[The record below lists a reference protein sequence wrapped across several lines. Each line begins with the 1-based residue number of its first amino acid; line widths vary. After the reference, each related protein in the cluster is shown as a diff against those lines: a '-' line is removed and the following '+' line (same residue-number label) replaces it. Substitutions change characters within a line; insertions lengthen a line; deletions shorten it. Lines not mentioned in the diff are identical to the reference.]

1 MGTSSVKTKFAVE
14 KALEWFREDPSL
26 SFKQVDE
33 ALGYHTSACSKW
45 YRANTCGFKEKYDEL
60 LQEEFAALEGPAIK
74 CMGDL
79 IRENRS
85 FQAAKYVL
93 DNRGY
98 KAADKIEANVETN
111 ITVNIEGDE

>member
-1 MGTSSVKTKFAVE
+1 MAPVKTRFAVE

-26 SFKQVDE
+26 TFKAVDE
-33 ALGYHTSACSKW
+33 ALGYNTHACSKW
-45 YRANTCGFKEKYDEL
+45 YAANTCGFKDKYDAL

-85 FQAAKYVL
+85 FQAAKFVL
-93 DNRGY
+93 ENRGY
-98 KAADKIEANVETN
+98 KPTEKIEAVVDNN
-111 ITVNIEGDE
+111 IVISIEE

>member
-1 MGTSSVKTKFAVE
+1 MAPVKTKFAVE

-26 SFKQVDE
+26 SFSAVSE
-33 ALGYHTSACSKW
+33 ALGYGSQAVSHW
-45 YRANTCGFKEKYDEL
+45 YNRNTCGFQEKYDEL
-60 LQEEFAALEGPAIK
+60 LKEEFAALEGPAIK
-74 CMGDL
+74 CIGDL

-98 KAADKIEANVETN
+98 KAADKIEASVDTN
-111 ITVNIEGDE
+111 IVVNIEGDDA

>member
-45 YRANTCGFKEKYDEL
+45 YKANTYGFKEKYDEL
-60 LQEEFAALEGPAIK
+60 LKEEFAALEGPAIK

-93 DNRGY
+93 DQRGY
-98 KAADKIEANVETN
+98 KAADKIEATVDTTIN
-111 ITVNIEGDE
+111 ITVEDD